1 MRASSWTRGTSS
13 RTETTSA
20 GSRAPV
26 LILGAGYIGGKL
38 AELALDVGYA
48 VVLADNWYA
57 TKREQLDSLAAR
69 GARVVTADIRR
80 RKDVDSL
87 FEEKPK
93 KVFLLA
99 AQASR
104 PLADS
109 DPDYTEET
117 NVTGARRVA
126 ERVAAAGGIPLV
138 YASSA
143 HVYGD
148 DLKGE
153 VGPDHPYGPQR
164 DLSHLSKIYAELCL
178 ELYAGRAGFDLA
190 LLRLGIVYGPSP
202 VEHSRPESQT
212 VVDKFRSLAA
222 AGEELPL
229 DNGGRATIGVVHVED
244 AARILLE
251 APARPGLSVDN
262 VVAETTTVA
271 DVAALARGE
280 APPGGAAWTFSS
292 SFEYRHRLED
302 YL

>member
-1 MRASSWTRGTSS
+1 L
-13 RTETTSA
+13 
-20 GSRAPV
+20 PV
-26 LILGAGYIGGKL
+26 I
-38 AELALDVGYA
+38 
-48 VVLADNWYA
+48 LADNWYA
-57 TKREQLDSLAAR
+57 TKREQLQALEGR
-69 GARVVTADIRR
+69 GARVETADIRR
-80 RKDVDSL
+80 RKDLDRL
-87 FEEKPK
+87 LAERPQ

-126 ERVAAAGGIPLV
+126 EVVLAAGGLPLV

-148 DLKGE
+148 ALEGE
-153 VGPDHPYGPQR
+153 VGPEHPYGAQR

-178 ELYAGRAGFDLA
+178 QLYAARAGFDLA
-190 LLRLGIVYGPSP
+190 VLRLGIVYGPSP
-202 VEHSRPESQT
+202 VEHARPESQT
-212 VVDKFRSLAA
+212 VVDKFRRLAA
-222 AGEELPL
+222 EGEELPL
-229 DNGGRATIGVVHVED
+229 DDGGRSTIGVVHVED

-251 APARPGLSVDN
+251 SPAQPGISVAN

-280 APPGGAAWTFSS
+280 TPAGGAAWTFASP
-292 SFEYRHRLED
+292 FEYRHRLED
-302 YL
+302 YR